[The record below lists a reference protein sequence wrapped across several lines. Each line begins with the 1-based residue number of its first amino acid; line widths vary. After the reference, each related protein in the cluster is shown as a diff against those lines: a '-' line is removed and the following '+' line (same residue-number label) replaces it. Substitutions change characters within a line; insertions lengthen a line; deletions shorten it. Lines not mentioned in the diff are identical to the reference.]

1 MRIVHL
7 LGLFLFCT
15 IGNRST
21 LIAEANFPKKLDIEG
36 LKMIRVNQGAFIM
49 GAPGLPPK
57 AEPFE
62 GLRNVKMDKV
72 FYLGEME
79 VSQAFWNR
87 HMKLNPSRFQSPS
100 LPVEGIT
107 WQEAMNFCQ
116 KLNLQKLIKG
126 KLRNMTGLL
135 E

>member
-1 MRIVHL
+1 
-7 LGLFLFCT
+7 
-15 IGNRST
+15 
-21 LIAEANFPKKLDIEG
+21 
-36 LKMIRVNQGAFIM
+36 MIRVNQGVLMM
-49 GAPGLPPK
+49 GAPDMPPR
-57 AEPFE
+57 AEAFE

-116 KLNLQKLIKG
+116 KLNLQKEKFKVPEG
-126 KLRNMTGLL
+126 MV
-135 E
+135 

>member
-1 MRIVHL
+1 MIQVNKVL
-7 LGLFLFCT
+7 SVS
-15 IGNRST
+15 ST
-21 LIAEANFPKKLDIEG
+21 L
-36 LKMIRVNQGAFIM
+36 
-49 GAPGLPPK
+49 AP

-100 LPVEGIT
+100 LPVEGII
-107 WQEAMNFCQ
+107 WQEANEFCQ
-116 KLNLQKLIKG
+116 KLNPKRKI
-126 KLRNMTGLL
+126 
-135 E
+135 